1 MTQDMSNKYQLLS
14 LFLLAV
20 PEGTMECTLGFS
32 DIEKLTRQALPSS
45 ALNHRAWWANQTRLD
60 NRPQSKAWGSAGF
73 KVDAVKQGDGGWVRF
88 KRSTAGAAPPAQAY
102 DQKQESVVQRS
113 DYLKV
118 GKDTQEPVRYDAGS
132 IALVSCVA
140 TKRPGKCAA
149 RDLYSSAWF
158 KKVRQHV
165 ETAGLRWYILSAK
178 HGLLHPDQQIESYE
192 MTLNKMGVRERQAWA
207 QSVMRQIGD
216 QLRGKDKFV
225 LLAGLRYRE
234 FLQPLLE
241 SEGAKI
247 RVPMAGLTQGR
258 QLNWLDTYQANVQA

>member
-14 LFLLAV
+14 QFLLAV

-32 DIEKLTRQALPSS
+32 DIEKLTGQALPSS

-60 NRPQSKAWGSAGF
+60 NRPQARAWESAGF
-73 KVDAVKQGDGGWVRF
+73 KVDSVNQGDGGWVRF
-88 KRSTAGAAPPAQAY
+88 KRSTAGAAPATQAN
-102 DQKQESVVQRS
+102 DQKQTSVVERS
-113 DYLKV
+113 GRLEV
-118 GKDTQEPVRYDAGS
+118 CKDAQEPVRYDAGA

-140 TKRPGKCAA
+140 TKRPGKGAA
-149 RDLYSSAWF
+149 RDLYASAWF

-165 ETAGLRWYILSAK
+165 ETAGLSWYILSAK
-178 HGLLHPDQQIESYE
+178 YGLLHPDQQIEPYE
-192 MTLNKMGVRERQAWA
+192 ITLNNMSVRERQAWA

-216 QLRGKDKFV
+216 QLQGRDKFV
-225 LLAGLRYRE
+225 MFAGLRYRE

-258 QLNWLDTYQANVQA
+258 QLNWLDTHQANVQA